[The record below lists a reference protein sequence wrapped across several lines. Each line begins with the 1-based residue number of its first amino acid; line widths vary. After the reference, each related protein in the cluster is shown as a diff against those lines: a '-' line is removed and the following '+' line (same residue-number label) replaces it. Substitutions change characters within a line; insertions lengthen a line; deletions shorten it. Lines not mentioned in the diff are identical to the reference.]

1 MYWSL
6 YRMHLLALH
15 GVVRVALDTLADW
28 LTRRHEPRVKLH

>member
-15 GVVRVALDTLADW
+15 GVVRVTLDTLGDW
-28 LTRRHEPRVKLH
+28 LKQRGEPRVKR